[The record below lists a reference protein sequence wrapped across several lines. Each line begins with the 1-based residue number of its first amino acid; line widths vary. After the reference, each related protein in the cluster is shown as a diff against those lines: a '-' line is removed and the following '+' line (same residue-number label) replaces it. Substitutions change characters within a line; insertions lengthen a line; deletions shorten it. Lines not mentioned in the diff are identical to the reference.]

1 MKPKSLPFIAFEHK
15 RCVPSFTHPATLPL
29 PPRFDSFR
37 RVRAPSLCSAVE
49 VPAPRPRVLTYECSF
64 SLPGDLGP
72 LRRWDFFLLDFF
84 SWKCGGKFLAL
95 VRARWQSGH
104 VHESEEG

>member
-49 VPAPRPRVLTYECSF
+49 VPAPRPRVLTYEH
-64 SLPGDLGP
+64 
-72 LRRWDFFLLDFF
+72 FFASRGSRSVAALVFF
-84 SWKCGGKFLAL
+84 CWIFFFWKCGGKFRAL
-95 VRARWQSGH
+95 VRAHWEYGH
-104 VHESEEG
+104 VHESEEE